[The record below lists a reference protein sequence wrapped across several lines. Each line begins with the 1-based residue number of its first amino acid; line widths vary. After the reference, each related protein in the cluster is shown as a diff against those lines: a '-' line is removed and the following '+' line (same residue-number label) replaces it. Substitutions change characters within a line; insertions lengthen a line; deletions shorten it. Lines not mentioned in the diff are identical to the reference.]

1 MMSKGVNM
9 AQITIHDLD
18 DAILVRLKR
27 RAWEQ
32 GLPLEE
38 SLRRLVLASL
48 EADDGHSDDFSAV
61 LNPTRSYLAGE
72 MSGAVRRVIFHS

>member
-1 MMSKGVNM
+1 M
-9 AQITIHDLD
+9 AQITIRDLD

-38 SLRRLVLASL
+38 SLRRVILASL
-48 EADDGHSDDFSAV
+48 ETDEGRPDDFFAAPHPS
-61 LNPTRSYLAGE
+61 RSDLTE
-72 MSGAVRRVIFHS
+72 DLTGAWGRVRFHS